1 VHPAGAVL
9 DEYQDMQPLQQHG
22 IHVKEIDREDPGG
35 LGVQELPPGRARAAR
50 RRSDA
55 RDSQDLIDG
64 GWRDP
69 DAELGRLAVDPPVSC
84 RCRKPVPPGQMLR
97 WSLAVQ
103 PRGDCAGMG

>member
-1 VHPAGAVL
+1 
-9 DEYQDMQPLQQHG
+9 MQPLQQHG

-69 DAELGRLAVDPPVSC
+69 DAELGQLAVDPAVAPQRIFFRQANDKAGDAADWVAPASLEALAC
-84 RCRKPVPPGQMLR
+84 RI
-97 WSLAVQ
+97 
-103 PRGDCAGMG
+103 

>member
-1 VHPAGAVL
+1 
-9 DEYQDMQPLQQHG
+9 MQPLQQHS

-69 DAELGRLAVDPPVSC
+69 DAELGQLVVDPPVS
-84 RCRKPVPPGQMLR
+84 PPAEML
-97 WSLAVQ
+97 SSTFQQLCE
-103 PRGDCAGMG
+103 PGDYVESGG